1 MPATRSRARRLPRAL
16 ACLAALAAVTAGL
29 PWILAQAT
37 AALWAPGTDAF
48 SHLLTRTDTG
58 AAFLLALVAVG
69 WIAWAM
75 FVLSL
80 LVELPAQLRGR
91 TAPRLPGLRLSQRA
105 AGTLVSGIL
114 VAFASS
120 TLASAAPALASTSA
134 ATAPATPAAAPA
146 TATGQTPAAPQTA
159 AAEKKTEQTY
169 TVRAVRPAESLWSIA
184 ELLYGDGALYTKIAD
199 ANEGRTMAD
208 GTVFHADAPI
218 RPGWTLR
225 LPDTPHVDAVPV
237 PASQT
242 GPYTVAAGDSLWEV
256 AETQLGDGDRYTEI
270 FDANKNKPQAD
281 GGRLTDPDDIHTGW
295 KLTIPTTTSPSDTA
309 PAPAKPPAPADTAK
323 PAPSVPAPA
332 RTAPAP
338 STPPATPAP
347 ARTAPAPATPAADTP
362 APAAPTTRPDTAPPS
377 VVPSPAAEPVAP
389 AGKDDDTDRALLSE
403 TAGIGMLAASGFL
416 AVLGTLRLLQRRRRK
431 PGELPAPVDN
441 EAAEQALHA
450 TAEPG
455 SLQLL
460 DLALRTLAHHA
471 AQQNIPLPAAT
482 GARITARTVELL
494 LPAQG
499 QDDGDDNGDGDGDGD
514 GELLPP
520 GEEPAAGNEAL
531 APFTAEAPGRWVLD
545 RAQDLLDPDTATD
558 VPAPYPGLV
567 TLGTDPDGNHLLI
580 NLNASRVL
588 LLDGHPTAVRD
599 TARVLAL
606 EAATST
612 WSDHAEIITV
622 GLGDELPHL
631 LPQNRLR
638 TAPHLAA
645 ARADLAE
652 LLLEQRQE
660 ADGDDAP
667 PRMPW
672 TLVCAAAIEE
682 DEARLLADTLTAARE
697 LPVALVLPA
706 QGTAGAF
713 GAFDDAVQLAVGTT
727 PPQHVEALGAD
738 LIVQSLPEADY
749 QAFADLL
756 RQAEQPAQPAEDPWT
771 HVPPAPIEVTVTAHG
786 DTDPADVPLTPFAAF
801 TAARPLAPVPPLPTE
816 QDAEQDAEGLEQDD
830 AQEPTQETA
839 GNDTTTAPA
848 RPGGEDT
855 APGDGGE
862 GESGQDGEDS
872 AAPQKTS
879 SATAPEPVALPA
891 GAAAPPGPPA
901 PVFAGAGPDRGA
913 DDPDAA
919 VDLHAPE
926 VQILGPVAVTGIQA
940 SGHGPKLA
948 QLAAYLYFK
957 PGRPD
962 AVREAMD
969 PHKPWGTSTLQ
980 TRISQLRNSLGAD
993 ADGALYLP
1001 RDRTGIYRLSP
1012 KVRCDWDRF
1021 THLAERGL
1029 KKGPSTG
1036 TADLEAALALVRGV
1050 PFGGTPPAWAAVH
1063 HQEILVRIT
1072 DTAHTL
1078 ATWHRTGPRPDLDA
1092 ARRAVRHGLN
1102 IDDSAEL
1109 LYQDWMRIEDQAGN
1123 REAVHTAYTT
1133 LLTINRRLDVS
1144 TEPETEAV
1152 YEQIVRRTA

>member
-37 AALWAPGTDAF
+37 ASLWGPGTDAF

-69 WIAWAM
+69 WTAWAM

-120 TLASAAPALASTSA
+120 TLASAAPALASTPA
-134 ATAPATPAAAPA
+134 APAAVSAPA
-146 TATGQTPAAPQTA
+146 TADGQTPAAPQTA

-199 ANEGRTMAD
+199 ANEGRTMTD

-218 RPGWTLR
+218 RPGWTLS
-225 LPDTPHVDAVPV
+225 LPDTPHVDAVPA
-237 PASQT
+237 PAPQT
-242 GPYTVAAGDSLWEV
+242 DTYTVSAGDSLWEV

-270 FDANKNKPQAD
+270 FAANKNKPQAD
-281 GGRLTDPDDIHTGW
+281 GGTLTDPDDIHTGW
-295 KLTIPTTTSPSDTA
+295 KLTIPAATPPGDTTTP
-309 PAPAKPPAPADTAK
+309 PAPAKPADTAK
-323 PAPSVPAPA
+323 PAPVKPAQTVPAPTPSAKPTGSPAPA
-332 RTAPAP
+332 RT
-338 STPPATPAP
+338 TTPAP
-347 ARTAPAPATPAADTP
+347 ARTAPAVEKP
-362 APAAPTTRPDTAPPS
+362 APAAPTTRPDTATTTPS
-377 VVPSPAAEPVAP
+377 AVPSPAAEPVAP
-389 AGKDDDTDRALLSE
+389 AVKDEDTDGALLSE
-403 TAGIGMLAASGFL
+403 TAGIGMLAAGGFL

-431 PGELPAPVDN
+431 PGQLPAPVDN

-471 AQQNIPLPAAT
+471 AQQGVPLPAAT

-494 LPAQG
+494 LPADTDPLALPPAQEQNDG
-499 QDDGDDNGDGDGDGD
+499 SDDD
-514 GELLPP
+514 ELLPP
-520 GEEPAAGNEAL
+520 GEEPAARDEAL
-531 APFTAEAPGRWVLD
+531 APFLSEDPGRWALD
-545 RAQDLLDPDTATD
+545 RTQDLLDPDTTAD
-558 VPAPYPGLV
+558 IPAPYPGLV

-580 NLNASRVL
+580 NLNTSRVL
-588 LLDGHPTAVRD
+588 LLDGSPTAVRD

-660 ADGDDAP
+660 ADGDAAP

-727 PPQHVEALGAD
+727 NPQHVETLGAD

-756 RQAEQPAQPAEDPWT
+756 RQAEQPAQPAEEPWT
-771 HVPPAPIEVTVTAHG
+771 HVPPAPIEVTITAHG

-801 TAARPLAPVPPLPTE
+801 TTTRPLAPVPPLPTE
-816 QDAEQDAEGLEQDD
+816 QDDEEPEQADDQEPKPEAAEGSTE
-830 AQEPTQETA
+830 AA
-839 GNDTTTAPA
+839 AA
-848 RPGGEDT
+848 RPGGEDP
-855 APGDGGE
+855 AAAGGGE
-862 GESGQDGEDS
+862 EENKQDGEDG

-879 SATAPEPVALPA
+879 SAAAPEPAAPPA
-891 GAAAPPGPPA
+891 GAAAPTDSPA
-901 PVFAGAGPDRGA
+901 PIPAGDAPDT
-913 DDPDAA
+913 A

-957 PGRPD
+957 PGQPD
-962 AVREAMD
+962 TVREAMD
-969 PHKPWGTSTLQ
+969 PRKPWGTATLQ

-1012 KVRCDWDRF
+1012 KVRCDWHRF

-1036 TADLEAALALVRGV
+1036 IADLEAALALVRGV

-1078 ATWHRTGPRPDLDA
+1078 ATWHRAGPRPDLDA
-1092 ARRAVRHGLN
+1092 ARRAVRHGLS

-1144 TEPETEAV
+1144 TEPETEAI